1 MKIIP
6 KVVLSIA
13 LIASVA
19 FNLPLQSA
27 SAASAG
33 GSCSKAG
40 LTIGSSSK
48 KLVCTKLNGKLIWQT
63 AAITTATT
71 TATATS
77 QKFSFVAEVWADNWF
92 ALYIN
97 GVLVGQD
104 SVSITTEK
112 SFNAEKISFTASY
125 PFVIGMVTKD
135 FIQNDTGL
143 EYIGSGR
150 QQIGDG
156 GFIAQFTNTS
166 TGKVVAYTSSA
177 WRGYVIHQAPLNVP
191 CEKSK
196 TPTTEC
202 KSKIQAEPSGWSQK
216 TFDDSKWSLASV
228 YTKEAVGVKDGYNE
242 INWSSQ
248 AQLIWSSDLKIDNT
262 VLWRFTVN

>member
-1 MKIIP
+1 MKILP
-6 KVVLSIA
+6 KVVWSVA

-40 LTIGSSSK
+40 LTTGLSSK
-48 KLVCTKLNGKLIWQT
+48 KLVCTKVNGKLIWQT
-63 AAITTATT
+63 AAIATT
-71 TATATS
+71 TS
-77 QKFSFVAEVWADNWF
+77 QKFTFVAEVWADNWF

-166 TGKVVAYTSSA
+166 TGKVVAYTSKA
-177 WRGYVIHQAPLNVP
+177 WRGYVIHQAPLNVS

-216 TFDDSKWSLASV
+216 TFDDSKWILASV
-228 YTKEAVGVKDGYNE
+228 YTKDA
-242 INWSSQ
+242 
-248 AQLIWSSDLKIDNT
+248 IWSSDLKIDNT

>member
-6 KVVLSIA
+6 KVVSSVA
-13 LIASVA
+13 LIASIA
-19 FNLPLQSA
+19 FNLPMQSA

-40 LTIGSSSK
+40 LTSGSSSK
-48 KLVCTKLNGKLIWQT
+48 KLVCTKANGKLIWK
-63 AAITTATT
+63 AATITT
-71 TATATS
+71 TS
-77 QKFSFVAEVWADNWF
+77 QKFTFVAEVWADNWF

-112 SFNAEKISFTASY
+112 SFNSEKISFTASY

-143 EYIGSGR
+143 EYIGSDR

-166 TGKVVAYTSSA
+166 TGKVVAYTSGA
-177 WRGYVIHQAPLNVP
+177 WRGYVIHQAPLNVS

-228 YTKEAVGVKDGYNE
+228 YTKEAVGVKDGYND

-262 VLWRFTVN
+262 VLWRFTVR

>member
-6 KVVLSIA
+6 KVVLSVA

-19 FNLPLQSA
+19 FDLPLQSA
-27 SAASAG
+27 SATSAG
-33 GSCSKAG
+33 GSCSKVG

-48 KLVCTKLNGKLIWQT
+48 KLVCTKVNGKLIWK
-63 AAITTATT
+63 
-71 TATATS
+71 TATA
-77 QKFSFVAEVWADNWF
+77 QKFTFVAEVWADNWF

-112 SFNAEKISFTASY
+112 SFNSEKISFTASY

-143 EYIGSGR
+143 EYIGSSR

-177 WRGYVIHQAPLNVP
+177 WRGYVIHQAPLNVS

-202 KSKIQAEPSGWSQK
+202 QSKIQAEPSGWSQK

-228 YTKEAVGVKDGYNE
+228 YTKEAIGVKDGYND

-262 VLWRFTVN
+262 VLWRYTIK

>member
-6 KVVLSIA
+6 KVVLSVA

-40 LTIGSSSK
+40 ITIGSTSK
-48 KLVCTKLNGKLIWQT
+48 KLVCTKVNGKLVWQT
-63 AAITTATT
+63 ATG
-71 TATATS
+71 
-77 QKFSFVAEVWADNWF
+77 QKFTFVAEVWADNWF

-177 WRGYVIHQAPLNVP
+177 WRGYVIHQAPLIVS

-216 TFDDSKWSLASV
+216 TFDDSKWILASV
-228 YTKEAVGVKDGYNE
+228 YTKDAIGVKDGYND
-242 INWSSQ
+242 ITWSSQ

-262 VLWRFTVN
+262 VLWRFAVN

>member
-6 KVVLSIA
+6 KVVSSVA
-13 LIASVA
+13 LIASIA
-19 FNLPLQSA
+19 FSLPMQSA

-40 LTIGSSSK
+40 LTSGSSSK
-48 KLVCTKLNGKLIWQT
+48 KLVCTKANGKLVWQT
-63 AAITTATT
+63 ATITTTG
-71 TATATS
+71 
-77 QKFSFVAEVWADNWF
+77 QKFTFVAEVWADNWF

-112 SFNAEKISFTASY
+112 SFNSEKISFTASY

-143 EYIGSGR
+143 EYIGSSR

-177 WRGYVIHQAPLNVP
+177 WRGYVIHQAPLNVS

-202 KSKIQAEPSGWSQK
+202 QSKIQAEPSGWSQK

-228 YTKEAVGVKDGYNE
+228 YTKEAIGVKDGYND

-262 VLWRFTVN
+262 VLWRYTIK

>member
-1 MKIIP
+1 MKILP
-6 KVVLSIA
+6 RVVSSVA

-40 LTIGSSSK
+40 LTTGSSSK

-63 AAITTATT
+63 AAITTTT
-71 TATATS
+71 G
-77 QKFSFVAEVWADNWF
+77 QKFTFVAEVWADNWF

-143 EYIGSGR
+143 EYIGSSR

-166 TGKVVAYTSSA
+166 TDKVVANTSKA
-177 WRGYVIHQAPLNVP
+177 WRGYVIHPAPLNVS
-191 CEKSK
+191 C
-196 TPTTEC
+196 
-202 KSKIQAEPSGWSQK
+202 
-216 TFDDSKWSLASV
+216 
-228 YTKEAVGVKDGYNE
+228 
-242 INWSSQ
+242 
-248 AQLIWSSDLKIDNT
+248 
-262 VLWRFTVN
+262 

>member
-1 MKIIP
+1 MKILP
-6 KVVLSIA
+6 KVVSSVA

-40 LTIGSSSK
+40 LTTGSSSK
-48 KLVCTKLNGKLIWQT
+48 KLVCTKLNGKLVWQT
-63 AAITTATT
+63 AAITTTT
-71 TATATS
+71 TATATG
-77 QKFSFVAEVWADNWF
+77 QKSTFVAEVWADNWF

-135 FIQNDTGL
+135 FIQN
-143 EYIGSGR
+143 E
-150 QQIGDG
+150 
-156 GFIAQFTNTS
+156 
-166 TGKVVAYTSSA
+166 
-177 WRGYVIHQAPLNVP
+177 
-191 CEKSK
+191 
-196 TPTTEC
+196 
-202 KSKIQAEPSGWSQK
+202 
-216 TFDDSKWSLASV
+216 
-228 YTKEAVGVKDGYNE
+228 
-242 INWSSQ
+242 
-248 AQLIWSSDLKIDNT
+248 
-262 VLWRFTVN
+262 

>member
-1 MKIIP
+1 MKIVP
-6 KVVLSIA
+6 KVVLIVA
-13 LIASVA
+13 LIASIA

-27 SAASAG
+27 LAASAG

-40 LTIGSSSK
+40 LTSGSSSK
-48 KLVCTKLNGKLIWQT
+48 KLVCTKANGKLVWQT
-63 AAITTATT
+63 ATG
-71 TATATS
+71 
-77 QKFSFVAEVWADNWF
+77 QKFTFVAEVWADNWF

-112 SFNAEKISFTASY
+112 SFNSEKISFSASY

-143 EYIGSGR
+143 EYIGSDR

-177 WRGYVIHQAPLNVP
+177 WRGYVIHQAPLNVS

-216 TFDDSKWSLASV
+216 TFDDSKWNLASV
-228 YTKEAVGVKDGYNE
+228 YTKEAIGVKDGYNQ
-242 INWSSQ
+242 ITWSSQ

-262 VLWRFTVN
+262 VLWRFTVS

>member
-6 KVVLSIA
+6 KVVLSVA
-13 LIASVA
+13 LIASIA
-19 FNLPLQSA
+19 INLPMQRAL
-27 SAASAG
+27 AASAG

-40 LTIGSSSK
+40 LTSGSSSI
-48 KLVCTKLNGKLIWQT
+48 KLVCTKANGKLIWQT
-63 AAITTATT
+63 A
-71 TATATS
+71 TS
-77 QKFSFVAEVWADNWF
+77 QKFTFVAEVWADNWF

-112 SFNAEKISFTASY
+112 SFNSEKISFTASY

-143 EYIGSGR
+143 EYIGSDR

-177 WRGYVIHQAPLNVP
+177 WRGYVIHQAPLNVS

-228 YTKEAVGVKDGYNE
+228 YTKEAVGVKDGYND

-262 VLWRFTVN
+262 VLWRFTVS

>member
-6 KVVLSIA
+6 KVVSSVA
-13 LIASVA
+13 LIASIA
-19 FNLPLQSA
+19 FNLPMQSA

-40 LTIGSSSK
+40 LTSGSSSI
-48 KLVCTKLNGKLIWQT
+48 KLVCTKANGKLIWQT
-63 AAITTATT
+63 A
-71 TATATS
+71 TS
-77 QKFSFVAEVWADNWF
+77 QKFTFVAEVWADNWF

-112 SFNAEKISFTASY
+112 SFNSEKISFTASY

-143 EYIGSGR
+143 EYIGSDR

-166 TGKVVAYTSSA
+166 TGKVVAYTSGA
-177 WRGYVIHQAPLNVP
+177 WRGYVIHQAPLNVS

-228 YTKEAVGVKDGYNE
+228 YTKEAVGVKDGYND

-262 VLWRFTVN
+262 VLWRFTVS

>member
-1 MKIIP
+1 MKIVP
-6 KVVLSIA
+6 KVVSSVALVASI
-13 LIASVA
+13 A

-40 LTIGSSSK
+40 LTSGSSSK
-48 KLVCTKLNGKLIWQT
+48 KLVCTKTNGKLVWQT
-63 AAITTATT
+63 ATG
-71 TATATS
+71 
-77 QKFSFVAEVWADNWF
+77 QKFTFVAEVWADNWF

-112 SFNAEKISFTASY
+112 SFNSEKISYSASY
-125 PFVIGMVTKD
+125 PFVIGMITKD

-143 EYIGSGR
+143 EYIGSSR

-177 WRGYVIHQAPLNVP
+177 WRGYVIHQAPLNVS

-202 KSKIQAEPSGWSQK
+202 QSKIQAEPSGWSQK

-228 YTKEAVGVKDGYNE
+228 YTKEAIGVKDGYNQ
-242 INWSSQ
+242 ITWSSQ
-248 AQLIWSSDLKIDNT
+248 SQLIWSSDLKIDNT
-262 VLWRFTVN
+262 VLWRYAIK

>member
-6 KVVLSIA
+6 KVVSSVALVASI
-13 LIASVA
+13 A
-19 FNLPLQSA
+19 FNLPMQSA

-40 LTIGSSSK
+40 LTSGSSSI
-48 KLVCTKLNGKLIWQT
+48 KLVCTKANGKLVWQ
-63 AAITTATT
+63 ITTG
-71 TATATS
+71 
-77 QKFSFVAEVWADNWF
+77 QKFTFVAEVWADNWF

-112 SFNAEKISFTASY
+112 SFNSEKISFTASY

-143 EYIGSGR
+143 EYIGSDR

-166 TGKVVAYTSSA
+166 TGKVVAYTSGA
-177 WRGYVIHQAPLNVP
+177 WRGYVIHQAPLNVS

-228 YTKEAVGVKDGYNE
+228 YTKEAVGVKDGYND

-262 VLWRFTVN
+262 VLWRFTVS

>member
-6 KVVLSIA
+6 KVVLSVA

-40 LTIGSSSK
+40 ITIGSTSK
-48 KLVCTKLNGKLIWQT
+48 KLVCTKVNGKLVWQT
-63 AAITTATT
+63 ATG
-71 TATATS
+71 
-77 QKFSFVAEVWADNWF
+77 QKFTFVAEVWADNWF

-143 EYIGSGR
+143 EYIGSSR

-166 TGKVVAYTSSA
+166 TGKVVAYTSKA
-177 WRGYVIHQAPLNVP
+177 WRGYVIHQAPLNVS

-216 TFDDSKWSLASV
+216 TFDDSKWILASV
-228 YTKEAVGVKDGYNE
+228 YTKDAIGVKDGYND
-242 INWSSQ
+242 ITWSSQ
-248 AQLIWSSDLKIDNT
+248 AQLIWSSDLKICNT
-262 VLWRFTVN
+262 VLWRFTAN

>member
-6 KVVLSIA
+6 KVVS
-13 LIASVA
+13 SVA
-19 FNLPLQSA
+19 LVVSVGFSLPSQDA

-40 LTIGSSSK
+40 LTSGSSSK
-48 KLVCTKLNGKLIWQT
+48 KLVCTKANGKLIWQNGT
-63 AAITTATT
+63 G
-71 TATATS
+71 
-77 QKFSFVAEVWADNWF
+77 QKFTFVAEVWADNWF

-97 GVLVGQD
+97 GVLVGKD

-156 GFIAQFTNTS
+156 GFIAQVTNTS

-177 WRGYVIHQAPLNVP
+177 WR
-191 CEKSK
+191 
-196 TPTTEC
+196 
-202 KSKIQAEPSGWSQK
+202 
-216 TFDDSKWSLASV
+216 
-228 YTKEAVGVKDGYNE
+228 
-242 INWSSQ
+242 
-248 AQLIWSSDLKIDNT
+248 
-262 VLWRFTVN
+262 

>member
-6 KVVLSIA
+6 KVVSSVA

-40 LTIGSSSK
+40 LTTGSSSK
-48 KLVCTKLNGKLIWQT
+48 KLVCTKLNGKLVWQT
-63 AAITTATT
+63 AAITTTT
-71 TATATS
+71 TATATG
-77 QKFSFVAEVWADNWF
+77 QKFTFVAEVWADNWF

-166 TGKVVAYTSSA
+166 TGKVVAYTSKA
-177 WRGYVIHQAPLNVP
+177 WRGYVIHQAPLNVS

-216 TFDDSKWSLASV
+216 TFDDSKWILASV
-228 YTKEAVGVKDGYNE
+228 YTKDAIGVKDGYNE
-242 INWSSQ
+242 ITWSSQ

>member
-1 MKIIP
+1 MKIVP
-6 KVVLSIA
+6 KVVSSVA
-13 LIASVA
+13 LIASIA

-40 LTIGSSSK
+40 LTSGSSSK
-48 KLVCTKLNGKLIWQT
+48 KLVCTKANGKLIWQT
-63 AAITTATT
+63 A
-71 TATATS
+71 TS
-77 QKFSFVAEVWADNWF
+77 QKFTFSAEVWADNWF

-112 SFNAEKISFTASY
+112 SFNSEKISFSASY

-143 EYIGSGR
+143 EYIGSSR

-177 WRGYVIHQAPLNVP
+177 WRGYVIHQAPLNVS

-202 KSKIQAEPSGWSQK
+202 QSKIQAEPSGWSQK
-216 TFDDSKWSLASV
+216 IFDDSKWNLASV
-228 YTKEAVGVKDGYNE
+228 YTKEAVGVKDGYND

-262 VLWRFTVN
+262 VLWRFTVS

>member
-6 KVVLSIA
+6 KVVLSVA
-13 LIASVA
+13 LIASIA
-19 FNLPLQSA
+19 INLPMQRAL
-27 SAASAG
+27 AASAG

-40 LTIGSSSK
+40 LTSGSSSK
-48 KLVCTKLNGKLIWQT
+48 KLVCTKANGKLIWK
-63 AAITTATT
+63 AAAVTTTTT
-71 TATATS
+71 TAPSTG
-77 QKFSFVAEVWADNWF
+77 QKFTFVAEVWADNWF

-112 SFNAEKISFTASY
+112 SFNSEKISFTASY

-143 EYIGSGR
+143 EYIGSDR

-177 WRGYVIHQAPLNVP
+177 WRGYVIHQAPLNVS

-228 YTKEAVGVKDGYNE
+228 YTKDAVGVKDGYND

-262 VLWRFTVN
+262 VLWRFTVS

>member
-27 SAASAG
+27 SATNAG

-40 LTIGSSSK
+40 LTTGSSSK
-48 KLVCTKLNGKLIWQT
+48 KLVCTQTNGKLIWQT
-63 AAITTATT
+63 A
-71 TATATS
+71 TS
-77 QKFSFVAEVWADNWF
+77 QKFTFVAEVWADNWF

-150 QQIGDG
+150 HQIGDG

-166 TGKVVAYTSSA
+166 TGKVVAYTSNT
-177 WRGYVIHQAPLNVP
+177 WRGYVIHQAPLNVS

-216 TFDDSKWSLASV
+216 TFDDSKWILASV
-228 YTKEAVGVKDGYNE
+228 YTKDAIGVKDGYND
-242 INWSSQ
+242 ITWSSQ
-248 AQLIWSSDLKIDNT
+248 AQLIWSSDLKNDNT